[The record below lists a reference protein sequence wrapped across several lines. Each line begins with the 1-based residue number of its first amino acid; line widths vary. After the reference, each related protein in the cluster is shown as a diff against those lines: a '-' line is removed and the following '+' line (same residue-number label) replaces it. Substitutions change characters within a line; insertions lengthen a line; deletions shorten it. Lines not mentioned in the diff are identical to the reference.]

1 MSCFRFIAA
10 EKANHPVGALC
21 RALGVSRSGF
31 HAWERRGPS
40 HRARSDRELLERI
53 REVHSESRASYGWP
67 RVHAEL
73 RHRGVRV
80 SRKRVARLMR
90 SAGLCGLVRRRRGP
104 TTIRVAGVRPAPDRV
119 RRDFRPAEPNAL
131 WVADLTQVATWE
143 GPLYVALVLDCFS
156 RRVVGWAMAE
166 HMRSELVVEALEMA
180 VWQRRPSIG
189 LVHHSD
195 QGSQGGL
202 NRSSQQC
209 FGEGTIWMATA
220 VARGSCRSGSAGV
233 TRLSSRRLARRAGR
247 SGDSRVRAGRALS

>member
-10 EKANHPVGALC
+10 EKADHPVAPVPGARRL
-21 RALGVSRSGF
+21 ALGLPRVGAPRPL
-31 HAWERRGPS
+31 A
-40 HRARSDRELLERI
+40 RARSDRELLERI
-53 REVHSESRASYGWP
+53 REVHSESRGTYGWP

-90 SAGLCGLVRRRRGP
+90 SAGVCGLVRRRRGP
-104 TTIRVAGVRPAPDRV
+104 TTIRVAGRAPGARPRPARLPPGGAERALGRRPDAGRDV
-119 RRDFRPAEPNAL
+119 GGPALRRGRPRLLLAP
-131 WVADLTQVATWE
+131 
-143 GPLYVALVLDCFS
+143 G
-156 RRVVGWAMAE
+156 RRLGDGRAHA
-166 HMRSELVVEALEMA
+166 RRARRRRA
-180 VWQRRPSIG
+180 RDGRGQRRPPVG

-195 QGSQGGL
+195 QGSQPGL